1 MIIWWRAYHHTYGLP
16 TLITNSSNN
25 YGPYQFPEKLIPLM
39 CVNMLLGKPPCPFME
54 TGRTFAIW
62 VFVEDHCRAISAVLT
77 QAEPGA
83 ALQCGRYGRDKKP
96 RFGYVCCV
104 GLWMSWPRTYP
115 SARPRISLP
124 MSKIAPVTTTRYA
137 MNISKIR
144 SELGWQPQYSLQD
157 GLRQTVTWYLNHPD
171 WWMPLLSEEYQTYY
185 RKIYGEG

>member
-1 MIIWWRAYHHTYGLP
+1 
-16 TLITNSSNN
+16 
-25 YGPYQFPEKLIPLM
+25 M
-39 CVNMLLGKPPCPFME
+39 CVNMLLGKPLPIY
-54 TGRTFAIW
+54 GDGQNIRDW

-83 ALQCGRYGRDKKP
+83 AYNVGGTAEIKNLDLVRLLCRLMDELAPNLPIRPPQDLIT
-96 RFGYVCCV
+96 YVKD
-104 GLWMSWPRTYP
+104 
-115 SARPRISLP
+115 RPGHDH
-124 MSKIAPVTTTRYA
+124 RYA